1 MLTAK
6 LQYLTILNDFFLK
19 VILASMSMN
28 KFKEKKKQQIFVT
41 KLCTRVCTCDMQTKF
56 KETGLT

>member
-6 LQYLTILNDFFLK
+6 LQYLTILNDFFPK

-28 KFKEKKKQQIFVT
+28 KFKEKKTTNICNEIVYA
-41 KLCTRVCTCDMQTKF
+41 CMYM
-56 KETGLT
+56 